1 MVGRVN
7 SDWSAYRADTEAVYL
22 ASLDPSLLAE
32 LVADAVHAGLAG
44 DLDSALAEYQEAL
57 RAKTGAVF
65 EYTLMSA
72 ALKDPQPQEALYR
85 AIAAPPDMVQ
95 TLMNVLGGIA
105 SFRSLF
111 NTRVMGAL
119 LRQDS

>member
-1 MVGRVN
+1 
-7 SDWSAYRADTEAVYL
+7 
-22 ASLDPSLLAE
+22 
-32 LVADAVHAGLAG
+32 
-44 DLDSALAEYQEAL
+44 
-57 RAKTGAVF
+57 

-85 AIAAPPDMVQ
+85 AIAARPDMVQ
-95 TLMNVLGGIA
+95 TLMNVLGGTE